1 LDQSCH
7 NRNGGFSTFHSQFQ
21 NNNLQ
26 YFIFHAKSKK
36 TVKAVIQLPP
46 FTISA
51 EDISD
56 WFVTIGFDVISA
68 KQISVTRQSRAEET
82 TTANIPI
89 FFITL
94 PGTSKSEN
102 TFELP

>member
-1 LDQSCH
+1 
-7 NRNGGFSTFHSQFQ
+7 
-21 NNNLQ
+21 
-26 YFIFHAKSKK
+26 
-36 TVKAVIQLPP
+36 VIQLPP
-46 FTISA
+46 FTIPA

-56 WFVTIGFDVISA
+56 GLVNIGFDVISD
-68 KQISVTRQSRAEET
+68 KQMPATRQSRAEET